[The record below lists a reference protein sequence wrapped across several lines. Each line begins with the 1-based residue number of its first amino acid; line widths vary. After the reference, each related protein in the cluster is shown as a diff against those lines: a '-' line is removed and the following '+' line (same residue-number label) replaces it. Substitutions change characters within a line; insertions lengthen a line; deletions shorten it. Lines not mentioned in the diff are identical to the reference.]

1 MFATDSHFRPL
12 DPAQVKYKSA
22 RILLVMLGLVVGLSG
37 TGVGAAVPSAPPA
50 ASQSKATT
58 AKKPATKSS
67 SAKKAAA
74 TTKKVPV
81 TARKASTTAK
91 KPAQAAKKAST
102 AVKKP
107 TVRKAAVVKQ
117 APFPRFKTDGS
128 GKLVPDLRAAAAIIY
143 NPETNE
149 VIWEEHSNDQRS
161 IASITK
167 VMTAVVF
174 LESDPEMTREV
185 VIDSKDTYRASW
197 TYLRAKERIKLDDL
211 FHLLLVASD
220 NAAARAL
227 ARISPWGTDGFV
239 RRMNDKATELGL
251 TSTVYSDPSGL
262 DAANV
267 SSAYDMARLIAYVAG
282 DEKISSIMRLPSYT
296 YRSSRRQFTINSTNQ
311 FVRTGEVDV
320 LSGKTGFIRKSGYC
334 FATFLK
340 LPEVG
345 PQLAVVVLGAS
356 SNAARFTETRNL
368 LKWLS
373 TTAGELFVKD
383 PQ

>member
-1 MFATDSHFRPL
+1 MDHRAR
-12 DPAQVKYKSA
+12 KSGS
-22 RILLVMLGLVVGLSG
+22 ILLTLLGLTLGLPG
-37 TGVGAAVPSAPPA
+37 TGVVAALPA
-50 ASQSKATT
+50 AGPAAFQSKATT
-58 AKKPATKSS
+58 ARPATTAAKARATAKKTPTVS
-67 SAKKAAA
+67 KKAA
-74 TTKKVPV
+74 P
-81 TARKASTTAK
+81 KASTYARK
-91 KPAQAAKKAST
+91 SP
-102 AVKKP
+102 VR
-107 TVRKAAVVKQ
+107 RKAPVVKQ
-117 APFPRFKTDGS
+117 APFPRFKTDEN

-174 LESDPEMTREV
+174 LESEPDMTREV
-185 VIDSKDTYRASW
+185 VIDAADTYRASW
-197 TYLRAKERIKLDDL
+197 TYLRAKERIKLGDL

-227 ARISPWGTDGFV
+227 ARLSPWGSDGFV
-239 RRMNDKATELGL
+239 QRMNEKAAELGL
-251 TSTVYSDPSGL
+251 TSTVYTDPSGL

-282 DEKISSIMRLPSYT
+282 DERISSIMRLPSYT
-296 YRSSRRQFTINSTNQ
+296 YRSSRRQFTIKSTNQ

-334 FATFLK
+334 FATLLK
-340 LPEVG
+340 LREVG
-345 PQLAVVVLGAS
+345 PQLAVVVLGAR

-373 TTAGELFVKD
+373 ATASEVFVKE

>member
-1 MFATDSHFRPL
+1 MLATVGPF
-12 DPAQVKYKSA
+12 PAPHPVPVDHRARKSGS
-22 RILLVMLGLVVGLSG
+22 ILLTLLGLTLGLPG
-37 TGVGAAVPSAPPA
+37 TGVVAALPA
-50 ASQSKATT
+50 AGPAAFQSKATT
-58 AKKPATKSS
+58 ARPATTAAKARATAKKTPTVS
-67 SAKKAAA
+67 KKAA
-74 TTKKVPV
+74 P
-81 TARKASTTAK
+81 KASTYARK
-91 KPAQAAKKAST
+91 SP
-102 AVKKP
+102 VR
-107 TVRKAAVVKQ
+107 RKAPVVKQ
-117 APFPRFKTDGS
+117 APFPRFKTDEN

-174 LESDPEMTREV
+174 LESEPDMTREV
-185 VIDSKDTYRASW
+185 VIDAADTYRASW
-197 TYLRAKERIKLDDL
+197 TYLRAKERIKLGDL

-227 ARISPWGTDGFV
+227 ARLSPWGSDGFV
-239 RRMNDKATELGL
+239 QRMNEKAAELGL
-251 TSTVYSDPSGL
+251 TSTVYTDPSGL

-282 DEKISSIMRLPSYT
+282 DERISSIMRLPSYT
-296 YRSSRRQFTINSTNQ
+296 YRSSRRQFTIKSTNQ

-334 FATFLK
+334 FATLLK
-340 LPEVG
+340 LREVG
-345 PQLAVVVLGAS
+345 PQLAVVVLGAR

-373 TTAGELFVKD
+373 ATASEVFVKE